1 MSPWA
6 MILLGIALVY
16 VVVGIFSYFEARTD
30 TRYSDQ
36 YNKKN
41 ARHKM
46 FAHLMGLTVFL
57 VVVAVAITAFVLVST
72 GILDLL
78 DPYAY

>member
-6 MILLGIALVY
+6 MILLGLALVY

-46 FAHLMGLTVFL
+46 FSALMGLTVFL
-57 VVVAVAITAFVLVST
+57 VVVAIGITAFILVGT
-72 GILDLL
+72 GLLDLL
-78 DPYAY
+78 DPYPY